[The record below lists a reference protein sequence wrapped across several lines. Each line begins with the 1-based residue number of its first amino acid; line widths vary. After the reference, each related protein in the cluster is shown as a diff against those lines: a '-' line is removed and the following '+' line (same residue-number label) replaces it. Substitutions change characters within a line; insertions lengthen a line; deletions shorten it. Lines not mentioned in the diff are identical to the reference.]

1 MREENNSIEI
11 EKYLNYAKQ
20 GYGIDAIT
28 EIEKILSTYSR
39 PCNTDP
45 IEEEELDNRILLA

>member
-11 EKYLNYAKQ
+11 EKYLNYAKL
-20 GYGIDAIT
+20 GYGIDEIA
-28 EIEKILSTYSR
+28 EIEKILDTYR

-45 IEEEELDNRILLA
+45 IEDELDNRILLA

>member
-20 GYGIDAIT
+20 GYCIDRIT
-28 EIEKILSTYSR
+28 EIEKILNTYSR

-45 IEEEELDNRILLA
+45 IEDELDNRILLA